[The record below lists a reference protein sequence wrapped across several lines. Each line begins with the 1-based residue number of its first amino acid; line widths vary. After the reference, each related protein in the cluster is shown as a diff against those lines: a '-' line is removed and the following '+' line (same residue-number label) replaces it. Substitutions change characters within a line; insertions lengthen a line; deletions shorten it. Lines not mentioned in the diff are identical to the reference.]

1 MKTNVKALASIAFA
15 VALAA
20 VGESAVAQNASPN
33 ISSSGGG
40 HTTVDRSIEYHN
52 GPVMVGTSNVYLIW
66 YGCWG
71 QPGCNLGANNDAT
84 VQGILP
90 EFLWNLGVSPYFQIN
105 SGYPNFSG
113 TISNGFVYGGQ
124 TADPYSH
131 GPGLTQADLQDI
143 VVNSFSTLGLPVD
156 SSGIYVVLTSA
167 DVTVDDPNTH
177 FCLTCCQLHGH
188 FPHLGVDFKYAF
200 VGNPAR
206 CPGSCASGAPT
217 PNGNMQADWMA
228 LWMTHALNG
237 TVTNPYG
244 TGWYDRY
251 ALENSDKCEGSFGT
265 TYSVTNPNGQT
276 AQANIHLGV
285 RDYLIEQNWVN
296 GKKGHCA
303 MSPTQ

>member
-1 MKTNVKALASIAFA
+1 MKTSLGKVIPMVLAFL
-15 VALAA
+15 LAA
-20 VGESAVAQNASPN
+20 TAGSAAAQNAT
-33 ISSSGGG
+33 SSAMNATGPARI
-40 HTTVDRSIEYHN
+40 DKSIEYHN
-52 GPVMVGTSNVYLIW
+52 GPVVVGTSNVYLIW

-71 QPGCNLGANNDAT
+71 ESGCNLGGNNDAT
-84 VQGILP
+84 VRSVLP

-113 TISNGFVYGGQ
+113 TVPNGFIYGGQ
-124 TADPYSH
+124 MADPYSH
-131 GPGLTQADLQDI
+131 GAALSEADLQEI
-143 VVNSFSTLGLPVD
+143 VVNSFSSLALPVD
-156 SSGIYVVLTSA
+156 SSGIYVILTSA
-167 DVTVDDPNTH
+167 DVSVDDTNTH
-177 FCLTCCQLHGH
+177 FCITCCQLHGH
-188 FPHLGVDFKYAF
+188 FNHLGVDFKYAF

-237 TVTNPYG
+237 TATNPYG
-244 TGWYDRY
+244 SGWYDHY
-251 ALENSDKCEGSFGT
+251 ALENADKCEGTYGT
-265 TYSVTNPNGQT
+265 TYSVTNPNGET
-276 AQANIHLGV
+276 AQANIRLGT